1 MNEVL
6 ANIMGPGD
14 EEVAPVKRLK
24 NLTVRIVLT
33 GILYLHSVVSIF
45 RYFLIDNSRPS
56 RLIMIY
62 IKIVFM
68 MASQSVF
75 TGVLYMHITNIYI
88 DIQSNADSRDW
99 NTLRSGLRSG
109 TQAPQHLPRRST
121 GPQDDWV
128 PLYVHHGH
136 FLHAHRARHE
146 CFDG

>member
-75 TGVLYMHITNIYI
+75 TGVLYMHITNIYRHSVKCR
-88 DIQSNADSRDW
+88 QS
-99 NTLRSGLRSG
+99 
-109 TQAPQHLPRRST
+109 
-121 GPQDDWV
+121 
-128 PLYVHHGH
+128 
-136 FLHAHRARHE
+136 
-146 CFDG
+146 